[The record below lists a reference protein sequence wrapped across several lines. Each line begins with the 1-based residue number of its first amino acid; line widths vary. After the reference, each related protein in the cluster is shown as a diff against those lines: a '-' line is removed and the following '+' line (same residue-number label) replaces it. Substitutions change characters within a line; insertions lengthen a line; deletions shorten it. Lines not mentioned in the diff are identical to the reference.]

1 MKQYNTFNF
10 RTFFIS
16 SLDSGMPFFVH
27 CDSEA
32 SSLLS
37 QLARD
42 AQCFQISDCVITR
55 FLILYPS
62 PHFVP
67 ISPFGTIL
75 PILYPSPHPHS
86 DFLRFRCL
94 LTVLCNKMT
103 ARIIH
108 RTYDFSVNVLGDL
121 EIGNQCY
128 ECSCRTFDA
137 KTNTM
142 PESQRVS
149 IAQDAIVR
157 MAADTGKVMDSFG
170 ANK

>member
-1 MKQYNTFNF
+1 
-10 RTFFIS
+10 
-16 SLDSGMPFFVH
+16 
-27 CDSEA
+27 
-32 SSLLS
+32 
-37 QLARD
+37 
-42 AQCFQISDCVITR
+42 
-55 FLILYPS
+55 
-62 PHFVP
+62 
-67 ISPFGTIL
+67 
-75 PILYPSPHPHS
+75 
-86 DFLRFRCL
+86 
-94 LTVLCNKMT
+94 MT